1 MNSRFI
7 LIHKVLFIA
16 LLFSLSCARFRVEG
30 LQQRQVLEVKY
41 DKDLVTFPKQS
52 GVVHEV
58 PAQVAV
64 MDNWV
69 VLSVPS
75 ERRLIFYKNEKL
87 SLTLEGN
94 PIEKESGNDIK
105 RLYVDQ
111 LKIPGRV
118 IAGKSDDI
126 FVETFIPAGSSS
138 VGFYKILH
146 FNLQGELLAVIGRE
160 GQPQLPFEN
169 ILWFDVDTKGNLWVE
184 YRYLGKLIID
194 NYVNSNL
201 EYQVSEQLCFDRL
214 FDQDKI
220 DTDRYLYRCERMVPF
235 YGGNK
240 VMLIG
245 RVEKNQSGED
255 GEVQSPFQY
264 RSAVSIDRS
273 GTASEI
279 FNRLSDPEDFPYLTH
294 GEEEIL
300 IWQTEDYDQLR
311 FAVYSSLGELQR
323 NYEVRLKSRPQ
334 QWRSIYG
341 TIDGRLF
348 GIQVK
353 EESLSIVRWR

>member
-1 MNSRFI
+1 MNNRVNL
-7 LIHKVLFIA
+7 LIKVLFVI
-16 LLFSLSCARFRVEG
+16 LLFTASCARFRVEG
-30 LQQRQVLEVKY
+30 LQQRQVLEIKY
-41 DKDLVTFPKQS
+41 DPSAAAFPSQS

-75 ERRLIFYKNEKL
+75 ERRLLFYKNEKL
-87 SLTLEGN
+87 SLILQGN
-94 PIEKESGNDIK
+94 PIDEGSASEVK
-105 RLYVDQ
+105 RIFNDQ
-111 LKIPGRV
+111 LRIPGRV
-118 IAGKSDDI
+118 VAGKGGDI
-126 FVETFIPAGSSS
+126 FVENFIPAGSSS

-146 FNLQGELLAVIGRE
+146 LNLEGELLAVIGRE

-184 YRYLGKLIID
+184 YRYLGKLLMD

-214 FDQDKI
+214 FNRAKL
-220 DTDRYLYRCERMVPF
+220 DTDRYLYRCERMIPF

-240 VMLIG
+240 VMLVG

-255 GEVQSPFQY
+255 GEIQAPFQY
-264 RSAVSIDRS
+264 RLAVSIDRS
-273 GTASEI
+273 GTVSEI

-311 FAVYSSLGELQR
+311 FAVYSLQGELQR

-353 EESLSIVRWR
+353 KESLSIVRWR